1 MRINIKMRLLNLI
14 FLLFLL
20 VISEVSFAQG
30 IEAGVPERADV
41 SKSVSVYP
49 NPASDFVNIKLAVL
63 NANKTKLTL
72 YNILGNEIQAETEVI
87 SDTEIRVRVK
97 ELSTGYYLIAVRD
110 EQTQFKGTYKFLKR

>member
-1 MRINIKMRLLNLI
+1 MRLLNLI